1 MIKEEVIKTFN
12 NFLLSEKFISSMPKN
27 FLEDINGKK
36 IKINITDIE
45 QCMFI
50 SIEDQKIILT
60 KKLDKVD
67 VEISSSFINF
77 VFFLLSRGSDAY
89 SSKINIS
96 GDIETANKFN
106 EILSKSS
113 ELRELVSNYIG
124 GENFARIE
132 SIFSNVSSKLS
143 EFMENKQKDM
153 RDYLIHDLRILPSKS
168 EVEKFL
174 DEVDEVKSR
183 TEKLIK
189 KIKR

>member
-1 MIKEEVIKTFN
+1 MIKEEAIKTFN
-12 NFLLSEKFISSMPKN
+12 KFLTSEKFISSIPKD
-27 FLEDINGKK
+27 FLRDIDGKK

-45 QCMFI
+45 QCAFI
-50 SIEDQKIILT
+50 TIEGQKITLIENLS
-60 KKLDKVD
+60 DVD
-67 VEISSSFINF
+67 VEISSSFVNF
-77 VFFLLSRGSDAY
+77 AFFLVSRGSDTY

-124 GENFARIE
+124 GENFAKIE
-132 SIFSNVSSKLS
+132 SIFSSISSKLS
-143 EFMENKQKDM
+143 ELMGNKQEDI
-153 RDYLIHDLRILPSKS
+153 RDYLMYDLRILPSKS

-183 TEKLIK
+183 TEKLLK
-189 KIKR
+189 KIK

>member
-1 MIKEEVIKTFN
+1 MIKEEAIKTFN
-12 NFLLSEKFISSMPKN
+12 KFLASEKFILSMPKN

-45 QCMFI
+45 QSVFV
-50 SIEDQKIILT
+50 SIQGKKIILIE
-60 KKLDKVD
+60 KLNKVD
-67 VEISSSFINF
+67 VEISSSLVNF
-77 VFFLLSRGSDAY
+77 AFFLLSRGSDTY

-143 EFMENKQKDM
+143 KFMENKQKDM

-189 KIKR
+189 KIK